1 MRHKRGKGKLKKSS
15 NASIKVASLN
25 MRGRRGSNP
34 LIPPNK
40 WEGINQMMKSK
51 KIGILTIQEVHLT
64 DQRKEELETQYK
76 WL

>member
-1 MRHKRGKGKLKKSS
+1 MRHKRAKGKLKKSL
-15 NASIKVASLN
+15 NASIKVALLN
-25 MRGRRGSNP
+25 MRGRRGSNL

-51 KIGILTIQEVHLT
+51 KISILAIQEAHLT

-76 WL
+76 QL